1 VAGAAAAVVATF
13 ADVLL
18 DVVDDVVLFG
28 ALDVVDLAA
37 AVVGVAAFVVDAALA
52 VEEAAL
58 VAAPSFRLPFWQLY
72 LEGS

>member
-13 ADVLL
+13 AVVLL
-18 DVVDDVVLFG
+18 EVVEDVVLFG
-28 ALDVVDLAA
+28 ALDVDLAA
-37 AVVGVAAFVVDAALA
+37 AAVVDVAALVVDAALV
-52 VEEAAL
+52 VEDAAL